1 MYASSFKLSE
11 DVCKEIEPGSTSNG
25 RDGILSHAPIGL
37 VGIKIAWPKI
47 IYTQITASSVK

>member
-11 DVCKEIEPGSTSNG
+11 DVCKEIEPGSTSDG